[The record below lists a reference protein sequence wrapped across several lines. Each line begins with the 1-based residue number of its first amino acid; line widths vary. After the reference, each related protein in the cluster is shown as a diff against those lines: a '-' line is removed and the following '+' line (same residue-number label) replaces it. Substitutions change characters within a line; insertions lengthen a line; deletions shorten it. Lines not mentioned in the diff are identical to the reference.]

1 MHTIKIIQI
10 KALLLLTFLAVITG
24 CGGGGGGGGVAG
36 AVPVNNGTTGGFTV
50 AGKVTL
56 ANGTPL
62 SGVSVNIYK
71 TTYSIYSTTGLYG
84 ANSISTSATPSAT
97 TQLTSAD
104 GSYAFKNLVS
114 GNYTITPKSPFYL
127 FKWKQVPTKESI
139 GVLTLTD
146 SLLAYV
152 FNPDGSLGF
161 LNRLSTDRTIIYNT
175 AEPVPITDNTL
186 TGQDFEGAVPGGGSG
201 GI

>member
-1 MHTIKIIQI
+1 MHMIKIRQV
-10 KALLLLTFLAVITG
+10 KALLLLTFLAVISG
-24 CGGGGGGGGVAG
+24 CGGGGGGGVAG

-56 ANGTPL
+56 ADGTPL

-84 ANSISTSATPSAT
+84 ANSISTSVTPSAT
-97 TQLTSAD
+97 LLTSAD
-104 GSYAFKNLVS
+104 GSYAFKNILS

-127 FKWKQVPTKESI
+127 FKWKQVPTKDSI

-152 FNPDGSLGF
+152 FNPDGSIGF
-161 LNRLSTDRTIIYNT
+161 LNKLSPDRTIIYNT
-175 AEPVPITDNTL
+175 TEPVPFTNNML
-186 TGQDFEGAVPGGGSG
+186 KEQDFEGAVPGGGSG
-201 GI
+201 GL